1 MSVIKIKEYP
11 APEINRREI
20 LRYMQSK
27 SGDSALDALVER
39 GLKLIEDKLCFRV
52 CYADFPVSLRDGAL
66 DLGFA
71 TTDSRDLAKCLGG
84 CDRILLFAATVGIE
98 LDRQILRY
106 SRLEPSMALCLQAIG
121 SERAEALCDVFC
133 DNMEMQYNEQGFSLR
148 PRFSA
153 GYGDLPLSLQ
163 EDIIKTLNTPK
174 NIGVSLNESL
184 LMSPSK
190 SVTAIIGI
198 KGEK

>member
-1 MSVIKIKEYP
+1 MSAIIVKEYP
-11 APEINRREI
+11 APEIDKREI
-20 LRYMQSK
+20 YRYMQAKPCEELESLI
-27 SGDSALDALVER
+27 DRALEILN
-39 GLKLIEDKLCFRV
+39 GKLSYKV
-52 CYADFPVSLRDGAL
+52 CYAEFPLQKCDGAL

-71 TTDSRDLAKCLGG
+71 KTDSRDLKKCLDG
-84 CDRILLFAATVGIE
+84 CDGIILFAATVGIE
-98 LDRQILRY
+98 LDRLIMRY
-106 SRLEPSMALCLQAIG
+106 GKTEPSVALCLQAIG
-121 SERAEALCDVFC
+121 SERVESLCDAFC
-133 DNMEMQYNEQGFSLR
+133 DDMKRQYASLGKMLR

-163 EDIIKTLNTPK
+163 RDIIGTLQTPK
-174 NIGVSLNESL
+174 SIGMTLNESL

>member
-1 MSVIKIKEYP
+1 MSAIIVKKYP
-11 APEINRREI
+11 APEINKREI
-20 LRYMQSK
+20 YRYMQAKPCEELESLI
-27 SGDSALDALVER
+27 DRALEILN
-39 GLKLIEDKLCFRV
+39 DKLSYKV
-52 CYADFPVSLRDGAL
+52 CYAEFPLQKCDGAL

-71 TTDSRDLAKCLGG
+71 KIDSRDLKKCLDG
-84 CDRILLFAATVGIE
+84 CEDIILFAATVGIE
-98 LDRQILRY
+98 LDRLIMRY
-106 SRLEPSMALCLQAIG
+106 GKTEPSIALCLQAIG
-121 SERAEALCDVFC
+121 SERVESLCDAFC
-133 DNMEMQYNEQGFSLR
+133 DDMKRQYASLGKILR

-163 EDIIKTLNTPK
+163 RDIIGTLQTPK
-174 NIGVSLNESL
+174 SIGVTLNESL

>member
-1 MSVIKIKEYP
+1 MSIVKIKEYHE
-11 APEINRREI
+11 PEINRREI
-20 LRYMQSK
+20 LRYMQAK
-27 SGDSALDALVER
+27 GGDSALDALVER

-52 CYADFPVSLRDGAL
+52 CYAEFPVSLRDGAL

-71 TTDSRDLAKCLGG
+71 TTDSLDLAKCIDG
-84 CDRILLFAATVGIE
+84 CERILLFAATVGIE

-133 DNMEMQYNEQGFSLR
+133 DDMARQYNEQGFSLR

>member
-1 MSVIKIKEYP
+1 MSVINIKEYP
-11 APEINRREI
+11 APEINRRDI
-20 LRYMQSK
+20 LRYMQAK
-27 SGDSALDALVER
+27 GDDGVLDALIDR
-39 GLKLIEDKLCFRV
+39 GLAHSLDKLSYKVCF
-52 CYADFPVSLRDGAL
+52 AEFPVIERNDTL

-71 TTDSRDLAKCLGG
+71 LTDSRDLKKCLDG
-84 CDRILLFAATVGIE
+84 CGSIILFAATVGIE
-98 LDRQILRY
+98 LDRLILRY

-121 SERAEALCDVFC
+121 SERAEALCDAFC
-133 DNMEMQYNEQGFSLR
+133 DEMAAQYSAQGKSLR

-153 GYGDLPLSLQ
+153 GYGDLSLSLQ
-163 EDIIKTLNTPK
+163 REIIATLNTPR

-198 KGEK
+198 KGTK

>member
-1 MSVIKIKEYP
+1 MSIVKIKEYL

-27 SGDSALDALVER
+27 SGDSALDALIER

-52 CYADFPVSLRDGAL
+52 CYAEFPVSLRDGAL
-66 DLGFA
+66 DLGF
-71 TTDSRDLAKCLGG
+71 TVTDSLDLSKCLDG

-121 SERAEALCDVFC
+121 SERAEALCDAFC
-133 DNMEMQYNEQGFSLR
+133 DDMEMQYNEQGFSLR

-190 SVTAIIGI
+190 SITAIIGI

>member
-1 MSVIKIKEYP
+1 MSVINIKEYP
-11 APEINRREI
+11 APEVNRREI
-20 LRYMQSK
+20 LRYMQAK
-27 SGDSALDALVER
+27 GDDGALDALINR
-39 GLKLIEDKLCFRV
+39 GLALSLDKLSYKVCF
-52 CYADFPVSLRDGAL
+52 AEFPVIERDGTL

-71 TTDSRDLAKCLGG
+71 LTDSRDLKKCLDG
-84 CDRILLFAATVGIE
+84 CGSIILFAATVGIE
-98 LDRQILRY
+98 LDRLILRY

-121 SERAEALCDVFC
+121 SERAEALCDAFC
-133 DNMEMQYNEQGFSLR
+133 DEMAAQYSVQDKSLR

-163 EDIIKTLNTPK
+163 REIIATLNTPR

-198 KGEK
+198 KGTK

>member
-1 MSVIKIKEYP
+1 MSAIIIKEYT

-20 LRYMQSK
+20 YRYMQAKPCDNLES
-27 SGDSALDALVER
+27 
-39 GLKLIEDKLCFRV
+39 LIERAQALLQGKLSYKV
-52 CYADFPVSLRDGAL
+52 CYTELAVSECDGVL

-71 TTDSRDLAKCLGG
+71 KTDSKDLKKCLDG
-84 CDRILLFAATVGIE
+84 CEGIILSAATVGVE
-98 LDRQILRY
+98 LDRLILRY
-106 SRLEPSMALCLQAIG
+106 GRLEPSLALCLQAIG
-121 SERAEALCDVFC
+121 AERVESLCDVFC
-133 DNMEMQYNEQGFSLR
+133 NDMAGQYATIGKLLC

-163 EDIIKTLNTPK
+163 RDIINILQTPK
-174 NIGVSLNESL
+174 NIGVTLNESL

>member
-1 MSVIKIKEYP
+1 MNIVKIKEYP

-39 GLKLIEDKLCFRV
+39 GLKLIEDKLCFKV
-52 CYADFPVSLRDGAL
+52 CYAEFPVSLRDGAL

-71 TTDSRDLAKCLGG
+71 VTDSRDLAKCLDG
-84 CDRILLFAATVGIE
+84 CDRILLFAATVGVE

-133 DNMEMQYNEQGFSLR
+133 DDMTIQYNEQGFSLC

>member
-1 MSVIKIKEYP
+1 MSAIFVKEYP
-11 APEINRREI
+11 APEVNRREI
-20 LRYMQSK
+20 LRYMQAK
-27 SGDSALDALVER
+27 SDDSALDALIDR
-39 GLKLIEDKLCFRV
+39 ALALSLDKLSYKVCF
-52 CYADFPVSLRDGAL
+52 AEFPVIECDGTL

-71 TTDSRDLAKCLGG
+71 KTDSRDLKKCLDG
-84 CDRILLFAATVGIE
+84 CDSVILFAATVSIE
-98 LDRQILRY
+98 LDRLILRH

-121 SERAEALCDVFC
+121 SERVEALCDAFC
-133 DNMEMQYNEQGFSLR
+133 DDMADQYSAQGKHLR

-153 GYGDLPLSLQ
+153 GYGDLPLELQ
-163 EDIIKTLNTPK
+163 REIIATLNTPK

-198 KGEK
+198 KGTK

>member
-1 MSVIKIKEYP
+1 MSVINIKEYP

-20 LRYMQSK
+20 LRYMQAK
-27 SGDSALDALVER
+27 GDDGVLDALIDR
-39 GLKLIEDKLCFRV
+39 GLAHSLDKLSYKVCF
-52 CYADFPVSLRDGAL
+52 AEFPVIERDDTL

-71 TTDSRDLAKCLGG
+71 LTDSRDLKKCLDG
-84 CDRILLFAATVGIE
+84 CDSVILFAATVGIE
-98 LDRQILRY
+98 LDRLILRY

-121 SERAEALCDVFC
+121 SERAEALCDAFC
-133 DNMEMQYNEQGFSLR
+133 DEMAAQYSAQDKSLR

-163 EDIIKTLNTPK
+163 REIIATLNTSR

-198 KGEK
+198 KGTK

>member
-1 MSVIKIKEYP
+1 MSVINIKEYP
-11 APEINRREI
+11 APEVNRREI
-20 LRYMQSK
+20 LRYMQAK
-27 SGDSALDALVER
+27 GDDGALDALINR
-39 GLKLIEDKLCFRV
+39 GLALSLDKLSYKVCF
-52 CYADFPVSLRDGAL
+52 AEFPVIECDGTL
-66 DLGFA
+66 DFGFA
-71 TTDSRDLAKCLGG
+71 LTDSRDLKKCLDG
-84 CDRILLFAATVGIE
+84 CGSIILFAATVGIE
-98 LDRQILRY
+98 LDRLILRY

-121 SERAEALCDVFC
+121 AERAEALCDAFC
-133 DNMEMQYNEQGFSLR
+133 DEMAAQYSAQDKSLR

-163 EDIIKTLNTPK
+163 REIIATLNTSR

-198 KGEK
+198 KGIA

>member
-1 MSVIKIKEYP
+1 MSIIKIKEYP
-11 APEINRREI
+11 APEVNRSEI
-20 LRYMQSK
+20 LRYMQAK
-27 SGDSALDALVER
+27 GGDSALDALIER

-52 CYADFPVSLRDGAL
+52 CYAEFPVSLRDGAL
-66 DLGFA
+66 NLGF
-71 TTDSRDLAKCLGG
+71 TVTDSRDLSKCLNG

-121 SERAEALCDVFC
+121 SERAEALCDAFC
-133 DNMEMQYNEQGFSLR
+133 NDMEMQYNEQGFSLR